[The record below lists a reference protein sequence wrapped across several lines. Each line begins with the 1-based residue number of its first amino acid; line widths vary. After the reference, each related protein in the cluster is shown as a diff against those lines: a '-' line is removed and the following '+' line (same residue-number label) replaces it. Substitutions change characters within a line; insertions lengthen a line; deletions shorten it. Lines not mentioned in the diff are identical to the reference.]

1 MQVKYAKKLLLAKI
15 EATAGMAEVLAATD
29 AILAKDIELSPLV
42 GGAVSRDLQRSYH
55 GHRGEIQVNSHQTL
69 AFKVELAGPGT
80 KGIAPAWGKLLQ
92 GCGLAETLMPN
103 VSAAYTPV
111 STGEKTLTLALN
123 IDGQLHTLKGARG
136 TFSVELGANEIPYLS
151 FSFTGQWSEPTSTA
165 AIANPVLTPFKDPLP
180 AASAQTGA
188 FTFFT
193 HADLRLS
200 AFSYE
205 HANAITHRDLI
216 GTADPEVVITDRA
229 PTGSITVDAP
239 KLSVL
244 NLIKKARDNDTGAL
258 LIQHGKTDGEIIELT
273 APKVQGAEPSYGEAD
288 GILQLQLSL
297 AFLPNATVGNDEF
310 KLTAR

>member
-1 MQVKYAKKLLLAKI
+1 MGLKYGQKLLLAKI
-15 EATAGMAEVLAATD
+15 EASAGTAETLAATD

-42 GGAVSRDLQRSYH
+42 GGTVSRDLQRSYH

-92 GCGLAETLMPN
+92 GCGMAETLTATTK
-103 VSAAYTPV
+103 AAYTPV
-111 STGEKTLTLALN
+111 SAGEKTLTLALN
-123 IDGQLHTLKGARG
+123 IDGQLHTLAGTRG
-136 TFSVELGANEIPYLS
+136 TFSLELGASEIPYLS
-151 FSFTGQWSEPTSTA
+151 FTFTGLWREPTSTA

-193 HADLRLS
+193 HTDLRLS
-200 AFSYE
+200 SFAYE

-239 KLSVL
+239 ELSVL
-244 NLIKKARDNDTGAL
+244 NLIKKARDNATGAL
-258 LIQHGKTDGEIIELT
+258 LIRHGKTDGEIIEIE
-273 APKVQGAEPSYGEAD
+273 APKVQATEPSYGEAD
-288 GILQLQLSL
+288 GILQVSLSL
-297 AFLPNATVGNDEF
+297 AFLPNATAGNDEF